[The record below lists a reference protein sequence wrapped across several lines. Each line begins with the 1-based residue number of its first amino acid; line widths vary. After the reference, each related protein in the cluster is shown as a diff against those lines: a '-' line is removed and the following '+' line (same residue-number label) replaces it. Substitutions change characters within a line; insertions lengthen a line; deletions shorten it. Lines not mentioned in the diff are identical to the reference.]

1 MRVSALVL
9 ALAGCTTA
17 PPRSSGDEFG
27 TEFGS
32 DETLESPQDLPDASE
47 SSDASETDA
56 SETDASETD
65 ASETDA
71 SETGE
76 PASPPLYVG
85 GRIHSPINAFVA
97 TALHDIRANDPRLVD
112 DVFMKVGA
120 SSTVNQNTLYCFALD
135 VPELDVHEPTLGP
148 TLDYFLMGD
157 AAGTTPFDRDTLAA
171 EVGRTAGWAI
181 TGDPSPLVQELDA
194 LTPSLALVHYGANDM
209 QQGITYAAALPSFH
223 ANMSDLLDQLIAR
236 GVVPIVFGLSRRLD
250 QDGADLWVPSFD
262 AVSRALAQARRVP
275 FVDLQLALEE
285 LPGYGLSGDGLHLEA
300 FSQGACIF
308 TPAGLQHG
316 YNVRNLIALEV
327 LDRVR
332 QVLLLGEPELEPD
345 PVATLSGAGT
355 LDQPFEIAAL
365 PFTDARDTSESS
377 SFELDVYTGCSSG
390 ADESG
395 PELVYRLELA
405 EPRAIRAFVLDRAGV
420 DVDIQLLAID
430 PLLGVGEDTCL
441 ERDDTL
447 VQTTLAAGS
456 YAIVVDTYVAGGIE
470 QAGPYTLVVH
480 ECRVDDPDCA

>member
-1 MRVSALVL
+1 
-9 ALAGCTTA
+9 
-17 PPRSSGDEFG
+17 
-27 TEFGS
+27 
-32 DETLESPQDLPDASE
+32 
-47 SSDASETDA
+47 
-56 SETDASETD
+56 
-65 ASETDA
+65 
-71 SETGE
+71 
-76 PASPPLYVG
+76 
-85 GRIHSPINAFVA
+85 
-97 TALHDIRANDPRLVD
+97 
-112 DVFMKVGA
+112 
-120 SSTVNQNTLYCFALD
+120 
-135 VPELDVHEPTLGP
+135 
-148 TLDYFLMGD
+148 
-157 AAGTTPFDRDTLAA
+157 
-171 EVGRTAGWAI
+171 
-181 TGDPSPLVQELDA
+181 
-194 LTPSLALVHYGANDM
+194 
-209 QQGITYAAALPSFH
+209 
-223 ANMSDLLDQLIAR
+223 MSDLLDQLIAR
-236 GVVPIVFGLSRRLD
+236 GVVPVVFGLSRRLD

-262 AVSRALAQARRVP
+262 ALSRALAQARRVP

-300 FSQGACIF
+300 FSQGACIL
-308 TPAGLQHG
+308 TPEGLQHG

-327 LDRVR
+327 LDRLR
-332 QVLLLGEPELEPD
+332 RVLWLGEPDLEPD

-355 LDQPFEIAAL
+355 LDQPFEIVTL

-395 PELVYRLELA
+395 PEVVYRLELA